1 MWQKE
6 TCLYVVGRD
15 MDLKDIKNRV
25 KDIED
30 YANELGDAYE
40 ELWDSYIEVSRE
52 RDELLEK
59 VKELEKN
66 DE

>member
-1 MWQKE
+1 
-6 TCLYVVGRD
+6 

-59 VKELEKN
+59 VKELEGG
-66 DE
+66 E

>member
-1 MWQKE
+1 
-6 TCLYVVGRD
+6 

-30 YANELGDAYE
+30 YASELGDAYE

-52 RDELLEK
+52 RDELLER
-59 VKELEKN
+59 VKELEGKN
-66 DE
+66 E

>member
-1 MWQKE
+1 
-6 TCLYVVGRD
+6 

-52 RDELLEK
+52 RDELLER
-59 VKELEKN
+59 VKELESEDDN
-66 DE
+66 